1 MTTPAARVLSAGIVA
16 YQWTLRP
23 FIGAHCRHEP
33 SCSHYALEALA
44 LHGAGR
50 GSLLTVRRIL
60 RCNPWTPGGYDPV
73 PPARPHT
80 DAPPAR
86 APDGLSMDH
95 RKAH

>member
-1 MTTPAARVLSAGIVA
+1 MTWGARVLSAGVVA

-23 FIGAHCRHEP
+23 VIGAQCRFEP

-44 LHGAGR
+44 LHGASR

-60 RCNPWTPGGYDPV
+60 RCNPWTPGGTDPV
-73 PPARPHT
+73 PPACSHT
-80 DAPPAR
+80 DAPLAE
-86 APDGLSMDH
+86 G